1 MHDNLI
7 LAVAIIGVLGIG
19 AQWLAWRLQAPA
31 IVLMSAA
38 GLIVG
43 PIWAW
48 LFGDPLL
55 NPSEV
60 FASGGKDANGEPHG
74 SLLGPI
80 VSLAVAVIL
89 FEGGLN
95 LRFHELKESGKALT
109 RLVVLG
115 TPIAWGL
122 GTLAAHYAA
131 GLSWPVAILFA
142 GILVVTGPTV
152 IMPLLRQSK
161 LGGKVGS
168 TLKWEGIV
176 NDPVGALLA
185 VLVYEALR
193 VLNAGENPLYA
204 AGWIFVTAVIAGIL
218 GVIFGFGLVHAFRRG
233 WTPEYLKAP
242 ILLSAVIACYSI
254 AELIEHETGLVAV
267 TAFGMAMA
275 NAKFASLQEVRKFK
289 EDIAV
294 LLISGV
300 FVILTADLK
309 PEDIASA
316 FNLPTLA
323 FLICMLFIVRPISA
337 GLTTLGPLKLKE
349 AALIGWIAPRGIVA
363 VAISGFFAERMV
375 AAGYPDAE
383 RLTTLAFAM
392 AITTVVLHGF
402 TIKPIASWLGLI
414 RTGRPGTLI
423 VGSTPWSI
431 GFAKAL
437 KEAGADVI
445 LADSNYG
452 RLRGARQAN
461 IDRYYG
467 EVVSEEA
474 ELQLDHSKFDSVV
487 AVSANDPYNALVCS
501 HFGPELGRHHA
512 FQLAT
517 QDVEE
522 DNPRAINLSVRGL
535 TLGGKGRTYDALI
548 RDTYRGWT
556 FSKTTLSDDFTL
568 DDLKS
573 RRPDAD
579 LLAELKPDGSM
590 IFLGPNRP
598 AKGGAGVTVIS
609 FGPELASTDPE
620 EKENSDDQDDSDKEV
635 PEPVAEPKAKSKKLG
650 LLSRVKSQISSNEG
664 PFV

>member
-31 IVLMSAA
+31 IVLMSVA
-38 GLIVG
+38 GLFVG
-43 PIWAW
+43 PFWAW
-48 LFGDPLL
+48 IFGEPLL
-55 NPSEV
+55 NPSQV
-60 FASGGKDANGEPHG
+60 FASGGEGAHGEKTS

-95 LRFHELKESGKALT
+95 LRFHELREAGRAVM
-109 RLVVLG
+109 RLVFIG

-185 VLVYEALR
+185 VIVYEALR
-193 VLNAGENPLYA
+193 VLSAGENPLYA
-204 AGWIFVTAVIAGIL
+204 AGWIFFTAVIAGAL
-218 GVIFGFGLVHAFRRG
+218 GVAFGYGLVHAFRRG

-242 ILLSAVIACYSI
+242 ILLSAVIACYSF

-267 TAFGMAMA
+267 TVFGMAMA
-275 NAKFASLQEVRKFK
+275 NAKFASLQEVRRFK
-289 EDIAV
+289 ENIAV

-300 FVILTADLK
+300 FVILTANLK

-316 FNLPTLA
+316 FNFPTFA
-323 FLICMLFIVRPISA
+323 FLFCMLFIVRPISA
-337 GLTTLGPLKLKE
+337 GLTTLGALEPKE
-349 AALIGWIAPRGIVA
+349 SALIGWIAPRGIVA

-414 RTGRPGTLI
+414 RTKRPGTLI
-423 VGSTPWSI
+423 VGSTPWSV
-431 GFAKAL
+431 GFAKCL
-437 KEAGADVI
+437 GEAGADVI

-461 IDRYYG
+461 LDRYYG
-467 EVVSEEA
+467 EVISEEA

-487 AVSANDPYNALVCS
+487 AVSAIDPYNALVCS
-501 HFGPELGRHHA
+501 HFGPELGRNHA

-517 QDVEE
+517 QDIED
-522 DNPRAINLSVRGL
+522 DNPRAINLSARGQI
-535 TLGGKGRTYDALI
+535 LGGKGRTYDALI

-556 FSKTTLSDDFTL
+556 FTKTTLTEGFTL
-568 DDLKS
+568 ENLKA
-573 RRPDAD
+573 RRPEAD
-579 LLAELKPDGSM
+579 LLAELRTDGSLV
-590 IFLGPNRP
+590 FLGPDRS
-598 AKGGAGVTVIS
+598 AKGGAGVTIIS
-609 FGPELASTDPE
+609 FGPERTVEETEKKSEPE
-620 EKENSDDQDDSDKEV
+620 EQSKESDGDAVLDGS
-635 PEPVAEPKAKSKKLG
+635 KAQSKKRSLLG
-650 LLSRVKSQISSNEG
+650 KVKNQISPNDG
-664 PFV
+664 PAV

>member
-7 LAVAIIGVLGIG
+7 LAAAIIGVLGIG

-38 GLIVG
+38 GLFVG
-43 PIWAW
+43 PFCAW
-48 LFGDPLL
+48 VFGAPLL
-55 NPSEV
+55 DPSEV
-60 FASGGKDANGEPHG
+60 FGSGGDGHG
-74 SLLGPI
+74 GGLLGPI

-95 LRFHELKESGKALT
+95 LRFHELRESGRAVS
-109 RLVVLG
+109 RLVFIG

-131 GLSWPVAILFA
+131 GLPWPVAILFA

-185 VLVYEALR
+185 VIVYEALR
-193 VLNAGENPLYA
+193 VITEGENPLFA
-204 AGWIFVTAVIAGIL
+204 AGWIFLTAVIAGCL
-218 GVIFGFGLVHAFRRG
+218 GVVFGFGLVNAFRRG

-254 AELIEHETGLVAV
+254 AEQIEHETGLVAV

-275 NAKFASLQEVRKFK
+275 NAKFASLQEVRRFK
-289 EDIAV
+289 ENIAV

-300 FVILTADLK
+300 FIILTANLK

-316 FNLPTLA
+316 FNWPTFA
-323 FLICMLFIVRPISA
+323 FLFCMLFIVRPISA
-337 GLTTLGPLKLKE
+337 GLTTLGALEPKE
-349 AALIGWIAPRGIVA
+349 AALMGWIAPRGIVA
-363 VAISGFFAERMV
+363 VAISGFFAERLV
-375 AAGYPDAE
+375 AAGYPEAAQM
-383 RLTTLAFAM
+383 TTLAFAM

-402 TIKPIASWLGLI
+402 TIKPMARWLGLI
-414 RTGRPGTLI
+414 RTNRPGTLI
-423 VGSTPWSI
+423 VGSTPWSV
-431 GFAKAL
+431 GFAKCL
-437 KEAGADVI
+437 SEAGVDVI
-445 LADSNYG
+445 LADSSYG

-461 IDRYYG
+461 LDRYYG
-467 EVVSEEA
+467 EVISEEA

-487 AVSANDPYNALVCS
+487 AVSNIDPYNSLVCS
-501 HFGPELGRHHA
+501 HFAPELGRRHA

-517 QDVEE
+517 PEIEE
-522 DNPRAINLSVRGL
+522 DNPRAINLAVRGL
-535 TLGGKGRTYDALI
+535 TLGGKDRTYDALI
-548 RDTYRGWT
+548 RDKYRGWT
-556 FSKTTLSDDFTL
+556 FTKTTLSDDFTL
-568 DDLKS
+568 NDLKE

-579 LLAELKPDGSM
+579 FLAELRPDNTLS
-590 IFLGPNRP
+590 FLGPERP

-609 FGPELASTDPE
+609 FGPDLPTVKPETVEESEETSETDEQTETIETVTDIP
-620 EKENSDDQDDSDKEV
+620 S
-635 PEPVAEPKAKSKKLG
+635 KSKKLG
-650 LLSRVKSQISSNEG
+650 FLGKVKEQIVPREGSSA
-664 PFV
+664 